1 MCYVFIFLGAND
13 NYPLC
18 IITAI
23 FLFFYCQSKPP
34 ELAAFLWAAKVSSE
48 ICWGPEKWGIP
59 TYNSH
64 LASACIAILRTLCA
78 VRFIVGKLIQT

>member
-1 MCYVFIFLGAND
+1 M
-13 NYPLC
+13 
-18 IITAI
+18 ITI
-23 FLFFYCQSKPP
+23 HCETLQLFFFFSCCQSKPP
-34 ELAAFLWAAKVSSE
+34 ELVSFLWVAKVSSE

-64 LASACIAILRTLCA
+64 LASACIAVLRTSYA